1 MLKGKVVD
9 NLESPLPGATITIE
23 GSTRGVTT
31 DIDGSFSIEVTPTDK
46 IIVQFLGM
54 ESQTITVGNQNDITI
69 KLKEKA
75 DLLDEVTVVAFAKQ
89 RKESVI
95 ASVSTIKPSDLKVPS
110 SNLTTSFAG
119 RIAGLISY
127 QRTGEPGQDN
137 ADFFIRG
144 VTTFGKS
151 SRANPLILIDGVEMT
166 SDELSRLTTDDI
178 ASFSIMKDANATA
191 LYGARGANGVILVTT
206 KEGKEGKVHVQLR
219 LEGSYSTPTEHIKL
233 ADPVTYMRLH
243 NEAVRTRDA
252 MAALP
257 YSTAKI
263 MNTERGLDPLR
274 YPAIDWQDMLF
285 KNHTFNQRYNL
296 NISGGGK
303 VARYY
308 IAASY
313 SKDNGILKEDKRN
326 NFNNNISIDKYLLR
340 ANVNVNL
347 TKTTEAIV
355 RLYGSFEDYSGPLDG
370 GSALYKKAMHANPV
384 LFQPFY
390 PADQANEYTKHILF
404 GNYDTG
410 DYLNP
415 YAEMVKGYTTRD
427 R

>member
-1 MLKGKVVD
+1 
-9 NLESPLPGATITIE
+9 
-23 GSTRGVTT
+23 
-31 DIDGSFSIEVTPTDK
+31 
-46 IIVQFLGM
+46 
-54 ESQTITVGNQNDITI
+54 
-69 KLKEKA
+69 
-75 DLLDEVTVVAFAKQ
+75 
-89 RKESVI
+89 
-95 ASVSTIKPSDLKVPS
+95 
-110 SNLTTSFAG
+110 
-119 RIAGLISY
+119 
-127 QRTGEPGQDN
+127 
-137 ADFFIRG
+137 
-144 VTTFGKS
+144 
-151 SRANPLILIDGVEMT
+151 
-166 SDELSRLTTDDI
+166 
-178 ASFSIMKDANATA
+178 
-191 LYGARGANGVILVTT
+191 
-206 KEGKEGKVHVQLR
+206 
-219 LEGSYSTPTEHIKL
+219 
-233 ADPVTYMRLH
+233 
-243 NEAVRTRDA
+243 

-404 GNYDTG
+404 GNLRY
-410 DYLNP
+410 
-415 YAEMVKGYTTRD
+415 R
-427 R
+427 

>member
-1 MLKGKVVD
+1 
-9 NLESPLPGATITIE
+9 
-23 GSTRGVTT
+23 
-31 DIDGSFSIEVTPTDK
+31 
-46 IIVQFLGM
+46 
-54 ESQTITVGNQNDITI
+54 
-69 KLKEKA
+69 
-75 DLLDEVTVVAFAKQ
+75 
-89 RKESVI
+89 
-95 ASVSTIKPSDLKVPS
+95 
-110 SNLTTSFAG
+110 
-119 RIAGLISY
+119 
-127 QRTGEPGQDN
+127 
-137 ADFFIRG
+137 
-144 VTTFGKS
+144 
-151 SRANPLILIDGVEMT
+151 MT

-308 IAASY
+308 IAAS
-313 SKDNGILKEDKRN
+313 
-326 NFNNNISIDKYLLR
+326 
-340 ANVNVNL
+340 
-347 TKTTEAIV
+347 
-355 RLYGSFEDYSGPLDG
+355 
-370 GSALYKKAMHANPV
+370 
-384 LFQPFY
+384 
-390 PADQANEYTKHILF
+390 
-404 GNYDTG
+404 
-410 DYLNP
+410 
-415 YAEMVKGYTTRD
+415 
-427 R
+427 